1 MKDTDPDQP
10 LIDFDAYMKTVK
22 NFLIATAKD
31 GAADHTKLGILQA
44 IGGPHMVD
52 LVEIVGKV
60 QLVVVVA
67 DVVNGFK
74 GVAADTYNQAIE

>member
-1 MKDTDPDQP
+1 
-10 LIDFDAYMKTVK
+10 
-22 NFLIATAKD
+22 
-31 GAADHTKLGILQA
+31 
-44 IGGPHMVD
+44 MVD